1 MGYIST
7 IKTAVQLFP
16 FLAFLLTLPY
26 MILNYRK
33 YGSVNKLRVLI
44 FYSFML
50 YLMTVYLLVILPL
63 PDPSK
68 IHTSYSEMVNLHP
81 FAFVVDFFK
90 ESPFDLAQTG
100 TWIQAL
106 KHPTFYVPAFNVLML
121 IPFGMYLRYYFK
133 CGFKKTILLTALFS
147 LFLELTQ
154 LSGLYFLYP
163 GPYRL
168 ADVDDIIQNTTGGG
182 VGYLLGWFLV
192 WLLPTRDEIDEHSF
206 RVGTKVSGFRMGLA
220 FLIDFV
226 MLSLLYEVIERLETI
241 PYVAVLAVYFGL
253 IPLWRGKTL
262 GMALLKFRLH
272 FDKQKWLRTIWR
284 GILVV
289 GYFYLIPLG
298 LFYLISLL
306 NSDLTDN
313 SLLTLSMILLLFFML
328 LLYLILTL
336 AIVLLNR
343 RFPFDRLAGAEYEST
358 VRVKKELLKDETES
372 SK

>member
-50 YLMTVYLLVILPL
+50 YLMTVYLLVVLPL

-68 IHTSYSEMVNLHP
+68 IHTSYLEMVNLHP

-90 ESPFDLAQTG
+90 ESPFDLAQTS
-100 TWIQAL
+100 TWLQAI

-133 CGFKKTILLTALFS
+133 CGFTKTILLTALFS

-206 RVGTKVSGFRMGLA
+206 RVGTKVSGFRIGLA

-226 MLSLLYEVIERLETI
+226 MLSLLYAVIERLEMI
-241 PYVAVLAVYFGL
+241 PYVAVLVLYFSL
-253 IPLWRGKTL
+253 LPLWRGKTL
-262 GMALLKFRLH
+262 GMALLKFRLR
-272 FDKQKWLRTIWR
+272 FDKKKWLRTIWR

-289 GYFYLIPLG
+289 GYFYWIPQG

-306 NSDLTDN
+306 NQDLTDN
-313 SLLTLSMILLLFFML
+313 SLLTLSMILLLFFVL

-336 AIVLLNR
+336 AIILLSR

-358 VRVKKELLKDETES
+358 VRVKEELLKGETES

>member
-16 FLAFLLTLPY
+16 FLAFLLSLPY

-50 YLMTVYLLVILPL
+50 YLMTVYLLVVLPL

-68 IHTSYSEMVNLHP
+68 IHTSYSEMINLYP

-90 ESPFDLAQTG
+90 EGPFDLAQTS
-100 TWIQAL
+100 TWIQAI

-133 CGFKKTILLTALFS
+133 CSFKKTILLTALFS

-206 RVGTKVSGFRMGLA
+206 RVGTRVSGFRIGLA

-226 MLSLLYEVIERLETI
+226 MVSILYALIGRLGTI
-241 PYVAVLAVYFGL
+241 PYVAVLVLYFSL
-253 IPLWRGKTL
+253 LPLWRGKTL
-262 GMALLKFRLH
+262 GMALLKCRLH
-272 FDKQKWLRTIWR
+272 FDKLKWLRTIWR

-289 GYFYLIPLG
+289 GYFYLIPQS

-306 NSDLTDN
+306 NQDLTDK
-313 SLLTLSMILLLFFML
+313 SLLTLSMILLLFFAL
-328 LLYLILTL
+328 LLYLILTF
-336 AIVLLNR
+336 AIILLSR
-343 RFPFDRLAGAEYEST
+343 RFLFDRLAGATYEST
-358 VRVKKELLKDETES
+358 VRVKKGILED
-372 SK
+372 

>member
-100 TWIQAL
+100 TWLQAI

-168 ADVDDIIQNTTGGG
+168 ADVDDIIQNTKLVVEWATCL
-182 VGYLLGWFLV
+182 VGSWFGYCQHEMRL
-192 WLLPTRDEIDEHSF
+192 DEHSF
-206 RVGTKVSGFRMGLA
+206 RVGTKVSGFRIGLA

-226 MLSLLYEVIERLETI
+226 MLSCFTR
-241 PYVAVLAVYFGL
+241 
-253 IPLWRGKTL
+253 
-262 GMALLKFRLH
+262 
-272 FDKQKWLRTIWR
+272 
-284 GILVV
+284 
-289 GYFYLIPLG
+289 
-298 LFYLISLL
+298 
-306 NSDLTDN
+306 
-313 SLLTLSMILLLFFML
+313 
-328 LLYLILTL
+328 
-336 AIVLLNR
+336 
-343 RFPFDRLAGAEYEST
+343 
-358 VRVKKELLKDETES
+358 
-372 SK
+372 